1 MKFGNFQDL
10 EAIEPEEAR
19 DVERAMVEPKSTE
32 EGQHSFSSSTKT
44 LLNFKFLTKVL
55 EAENS

>member
-10 EAIEPEEAR
+10 EAVEPEEAR
-19 DVERAMVEPKSTE
+19 DIERAMVEPKSTE

-44 LLNFKFLTKVL
+44 VELLIFDK
-55 EAENS
+55 SS